1 MSIRPANR
9 LEKECKIM
17 RKIILLVAVFCL
29 STMLFADTAKS
40 KSATLKFDMT
50 GEKYVFG
57 FAENLDKAKSGT
69 ESTEF
74 VINDDETKTDVT
86 KTIYFFWK
94 AFTPNKMKITLS
106 SNGPLKKVDNP
117 SPYQR
122 IDYQITV
129 NPISD
134 TSWWPVGASLSS
146 NNTIVKSTD
155 TNSSVSANLKGTVNY
170 YYTQGICV
178 LNFAIVDS
186 SGNQIANIDS
196 LRTSKEGGSYS
207 STITLEIS
215 SV

>member
-17 RKIILLVAVFCL
+17 RKIIILVAVFCL
-29 STMLFADTAKS
+29 STMLFAGTVKS

-50 GEKYVFG
+50 GESYEFG
-57 FAENLDKAKSGT
+57 FAENLDDAQSGT
-69 ESTEF
+69 ESTVFE
-74 VINDDETKTDVT
+74 ISNVT

-117 SPYQR
+117 SPYQK

-129 NPISD
+129 EPISDD

-170 YYTQGICV
+170 YYTQGICI
-178 LNFAIVDS
+178 LYFALVDS

>member
-50 GEKYVFG
+50 EENYAFG
-57 FAENLDKAKSGT
+57 FADNLDKAKTGT

-74 VINDDETKTDVT
+74 VINDVT

-106 SNGPLKKVDNP
+106 SNGPLKKVENP
-117 SPYQR
+117 EGYQK

-134 TSWWPVGASLSS
+134 TSWWPKGASLSA
-146 NNTIVKSTD
+146 NKTVKSLD
-155 TNSSVSANLKGTVNY
+155 TNSSVSANLKGAVNY

-178 LNFAIVDS
+178 LSFEIVDS

>member
-1 MSIRPANR
+1 MSFRPANR

-50 GEKYVFG
+50 EENYAFG
-57 FAENLDKAKSGT
+57 FADDLDKAKTGT
-69 ESTEF
+69 ESTVFE
-74 VINDDETKTDVT
+74 ISNVT

-94 AFTPNKMKITLS
+94 AFTPNKMKIVIS
-106 SNGPLKKVDNP
+106 SNGPLKKVENP
-117 SPYQR
+117 SVYQK

-129 NPISD
+129 EPISDD

-178 LNFAIVDS
+178 LSFEIVDS

>member
-1 MSIRPANR
+1 
-9 LEKECKIM
+9 M

-50 GEKYVFG
+50 EEKYEFG
-57 FAENLDKAKSGT
+57 FLDDLGKAETGP

-74 VINDDETKTDVT
+74 EIKDVT
-86 KTIYFFWK
+86 KTFYFFWK

-106 SNGPLKKVDNP
+106 SNGPLKKVENP
-117 SPYQR
+117 EGYQK

-134 TSWWPVGASLSS
+134 TSWWPEGAYLSS
-146 NNTIVKSTD
+146 NNTIVKSLD
-155 TNSSVSANLKGTVNY
+155 TASSVSANLKGNVNY
-170 YYTQGICV
+170 YYTKGICV

>member
-1 MSIRPANR
+1 
-9 LEKECKIM
+9 M

-50 GEKYVFG
+50 EENYAFG
-57 FAENLDKAKSGT
+57 FADDLDKAKTGT
-69 ESTEF
+69 ESTVFE
-74 VINDDETKTDVT
+74 ISNVT

-106 SNGPLKKVDNP
+106 SNGPLKIVDNP

-134 TSWWPVGASLSS
+134 TSWWPEGASLSQ
-146 NNTIVKSTD
+146 NTIVKSTV

-178 LNFAIVDS
+178 LDFAIVDS

>member
-1 MSIRPANR
+1 
-9 LEKECKIM
+9 M

-50 GEKYVFG
+50 EENYAFG
-57 FAENLDKAKSGT
+57 FADNLDKAKTGT

-74 VINDDETKTDVT
+74 VINDVT

-106 SNGPLKKVDNP
+106 SNGPLKKVENP
-117 SPYQR
+117 EGYQK

-134 TSWWPVGASLSS
+134 TSSWWPVGASLSQ
-146 NNTIVKSTD
+146 NTIVKSTD

-178 LNFAIVDS
+178 LYFAIVDS
-186 SGNQIANIDS
+186 LGNQIANIDS
-196 LRTSKEGGSYS
+196 LWTSKEGGSYS

>member
-1 MSIRPANR
+1 
-9 LEKECKIM
+9 M

-40 KSATLKFDMT
+40 KSATLKFDMI
-50 GEKYVFG
+50 EENYAFG
-57 FAENLDKAKSGT
+57 FADDLDKAKTGT
-69 ESTEF
+69 ESTVFE
-74 VINDDETKTDVT
+74 ISNVT

-117 SPYQR
+117 SPYQK

-129 NPISD
+129 EPISDD

>member
-1 MSIRPANR
+1 
-9 LEKECKIM
+9 M

-50 GEKYVFG
+50 EENYAFG
-57 FAENLDKAKSGT
+57 FADDLDKAKSGT
-69 ESTEF
+69 ESIEF
-74 VINDDETKTDVT
+74 VINDVT

-117 SPYQR
+117 SPYQK

-134 TSWWPVGASLSS
+134 TSWWPEGASLSS
-146 NNTIVKSTD
+146 NNTIVKSLD
-155 TNSSVSANLKGTVNY
+155 TASSVSANLKGNVNY

-178 LNFAIVDS
+178 LYFAIVDS

>member
-1 MSIRPANR
+1 
-9 LEKECKIM
+9 M

-29 STMLFADTAKS
+29 STMLFADTTKS

-50 GEKYVFG
+50 EENYAFG
-57 FAENLDKAKSGT
+57 FADNLDKAKTGT

-74 VINDDETKTDVT
+74 VINDVT

-117 SPYQR
+117 SPYQK

-134 TSWWPVGASLSS
+134 TSWWPEGASLSS
-146 NNTIVKSTD
+146 NNTIVKSLD
-155 TNSSVSANLKGTVNY
+155 TASSVSANLKGNVNY

-178 LNFAIVDS
+178 LSFEIVDS
-186 SGNQIANIDS
+186 SGNRIADIDS
-196 LRTSKEGGSYS
+196 LQTSKEGGSYS

>member
-29 STMLFADTAKS
+29 STMLFAGTVKS

-50 GEKYVFG
+50 GESYEFG
-57 FAENLDKAKSGT
+57 FAENLDDAQSGT
-69 ESTEF
+69 ESTVFE
-74 VINDDETKTDVT
+74 ISNVT

-106 SNGPLKKVDNP
+106 SNGPLKIVDNP
-117 SPYQR
+117 TVYQK

-134 TSWWPVGASLSS
+134 TSWWPKGASLSA
-146 NNTIVKSTD
+146 NKTVKSSVTGS
-155 TNSSVSANLKGTVNY
+155 TVSANLKGDVNY

-178 LNFAIVDS
+178 LSFEIVDS
-186 SGNQIANIDS
+186 SGNRIADIDS

>member
-1 MSIRPANR
+1 
-9 LEKECKIM
+9 M
-17 RKIILLVAVFCL
+17 RKIILLIAVFCL

-50 GEKYVFG
+50 EENYAFG
-57 FAENLDKAKSGT
+57 FADNLDKAKTGT

-74 VINDDETKTDVT
+74 VINDVT

-106 SNGPLKKVDNP
+106 SNGPLKKVENP
-117 SPYQR
+117 EGYQK

-134 TSWWPVGASLSS
+134 TSWWPEGASLSS
-146 NNTIVKSTD
+146 NNTIVKSLD
-155 TNSSVSANLKGTVNY
+155 TASSVSANLKGTVNY

-178 LNFAIVDS
+178 LDFAIVDS